1 VRETFS
7 IDDALNGWFF
17 RVFWQSVGVYRAD
30 GTDLWGRAVSDTGTD
45 PDAMLA
51 SCVVAALR
59 VIDRS

>member
-1 VRETFS
+1 MRETFS

-45 PDAMLA
+45 PD
-51 SCVVAALR
+51 
-59 VIDRS
+59 